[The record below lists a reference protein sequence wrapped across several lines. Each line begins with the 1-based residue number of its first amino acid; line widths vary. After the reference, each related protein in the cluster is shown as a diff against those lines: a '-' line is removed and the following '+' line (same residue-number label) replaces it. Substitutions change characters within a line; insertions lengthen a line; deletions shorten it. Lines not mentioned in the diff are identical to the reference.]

1 MTGPGISPL
10 VFHRDGEP
18 IKDFRGAWRKAC
30 TTANQP
36 GLLFHDLRRSAVRN
50 LVAAGVDQAVAM
62 RVTGH
67 KTASVFQRYRIVADD
82 DVKAALERTEA
93 ANKAAP
99 VSNVVALRS
108 EAAR

>member
-1 MTGPGISPL
+1 
-10 VFHRDGEP
+10 VFHRGGQP
-18 IKDFRGAWRKAC
+18 IRDFRGAWGNAC
-30 TTANQP
+30 DTVNLP

-82 DVKAALERTEA
+82 DVRTALERTEA
-93 ANKAAP
+93 AMKAAP
-99 VSNVVALRS
+99 VRNVIALRS
-108 EAAR
+108 AQSAQA

>member
-1 MTGPGISPL
+1 
-10 VFHRDGEP
+10 VFHRAGDP

-30 TTANQP
+30 TAAKQP

-62 RVTGH
+62 RITGH

-82 DVKAALERTEA
+82 DVRSALERTEA
-93 ANKAAP
+93 ANNRTPA
-99 VSNVVALRS
+99 SNVVELRP
-108 EAAR
+108 EAAG